1 MVYTLSV
8 GKSFKLSAIIV
19 ISPSRSLS
27 LPLTSTTAS
36 IFSRC
41 TTCGISLGNTSTS
54 TWPVVSSKVK
64 NAIALCLEKEGYVN
78 KVSKKVKKNQPVL
91 EIELTYVDQKPKIKE
106 VERIS
111 KQSRRVYFGIK
122 NIHTVKNGSGLL
134 VLSTPK
140 GILSGKDAR
149 KEHVGGEAL
158 FTIF

>member
-1 MVYTLSV
+1 MDPISNMIIMLKNASLARKESV
-8 GKSFKLSAIIV
+8 A
-19 ISPSRSLS
+19 
-27 LPLTSTTAS
+27 LPY
-36 IFSRC
+36 
-41 TTCGISLGNTSTS
+41 
-54 TWPVVSSKVK
+54 SKVK
-64 NAIALCLEKEGYVN
+64 NAIALCLEKEGYVG